1 MYSYARIA
9 EIKRDLNTIINDYK
23 ANQKTKSL
31 SSADVEKF
39 ESALLE
45 YDIVLSKIGVG
56 GFCLDVNLNKG
67 FEITE
72 HFISEI
78 NKEKILAKL
87 K

>member
-9 EIKRDLNTIINDYK
+9 EIKRELNIIINDYK
-23 ANQKTKSL
+23 ANPKTKSL
-31 SSADVEKF
+31 SSADVEQFK
-39 ESALLE
+39 SALLE

-56 GFCLDVNLNKG
+56 GFCLDANLNKG
-67 FEITE
+67 FEATA